1 MWAQGK
7 HRGCLESCGIFSY
20 VKEKTWHNCTRPR
33 SSICRCC
40 WVVLVCFALSVRAA
54 LTQTW
59 GLQWKTHGIVWSRN
73 GTLKQRSLHSKEF
86 HNDYR
91 EIIWGTTRIGS
102 HPPKKKKKKSL
113 EGVARDLF
121 FLLRSLAFGWNWL
134 LPGLLEHK
142 LTYNS
147 FRWEY

>member
-102 HPPKKKKKKSL
+102 HPPKKKKKVWRGL
-113 EGVARDLF
+113 LGICFF
-121 FLLRSLAFGWNWL
+121 FLGVWRLDEIDCSQDS
-134 LPGLLEHK
+134 K